1 MLGWAG
7 KLRACGVLGMN
18 ERNAEY
24 IMRFNP
30 RRLYP
35 LVDDKLLTKELAI
48 RAGIAVPQLY
58 GVIRTEHD
66 IDGLAGLVRDTQ
78 DFAIKPAHG
87 SGGDG
92 IMVVAGRNPRS
103 PGLYRLIDGS
113 VVSEA
118 EIGFHLSNILAGQFS
133 LGGHR
138 DVALLEYCIKVDP
151 IFADYC
157 YQGVPDIRV
166 IVFRGYPV
174 MAMIR
179 LPTRRSRGK
188 ANLHQGAVGAG
199 IDLASGVTTYGV
211 LGNER
216 VTEHPDTGAPI
227 AGLGIPRWEYLLTLA
242 ARCFELTGLGYVG
255 VDIVLDRQFGPLILE
270 LNARPGLNI
279 QICNRAGLRDRA
291 ERAAALPAE
300 ADIAIRVA
308 RSRELFGTA
317 PVSNLAASDRP
328 ALRVSSGA

>member
-1 MLGWAG
+1 MLSWVRR
-7 KLRACGVLGMN
+7 LRARGVLGMN
-18 ERNAEY
+18 ERNTEY
-24 IMRFNP
+24 IMRYNP

-35 LVDDKLLTKELAI
+35 LVDDKLRTKELAI
-48 RAGIAVPQLY
+48 AAGIAVPQLY

-66 IDGLAGLVRDTQ
+66 IGSLSELVRDTQ

-92 IMVVAGRNPRS
+92 IMVVAGRSPRA
-103 PGLYRLIDGS
+103 PDVYRLVDGS
-113 VVSEA
+113 LVSEA
-118 EIGFHLSNILAGQFS
+118 TIGFHLSNILAGQFS

-151 IFADYC
+151 IFSELC
-157 YQGVPDIRV
+157 FQGVPDIRV
-166 IVFRGYPV
+166 IVLRGYPV

-199 IDLASGVTTYGV
+199 LDIATGVTTFGV
-211 LGNER
+211 LGNDRAEY
-216 VTEHPDTGAPI
+216 HPDTGAPI
-227 AGLGIPRWEYLLTLA
+227 AGLAIPRWEYLLTLA
-242 ARCFELTGLGYVG
+242 ARCYELTGLGYVG

-279 QICNRAGLRDRA
+279 QICNRAGLRHRA
-291 ERAAALPAE
+291 ERAAALPE
-300 ADIAIRVA
+300 EPDIARRVA
-308 RSRELFGTA
+308 RSRELFAAA
-317 PVSNLAASDRP
+317 PPARAA
-328 ALRVSSGA
+328 

>member
-1 MLGWAG
+1 MLGWVRT
-7 KLRACGVLGMN
+7 LHERGVLGMN
-18 ERNAEY
+18 ERNTEY
-24 IMRFNP
+24 IMRLNP

-35 LVDDKLLTKELAI
+35 LVDDKLRTKELAI
-48 RAGIAVPQLY
+48 AAGIAVPQLY

-66 IDGLAGLVRDTQ
+66 IGSLADLVSNTQ

-92 IMVVAGRNPRS
+92 IMVVAGRSPRS
-103 PGLYRLIDGS
+103 PDIYRLVDGTL
-113 VVSEA
+113 VTEA
-118 EIGFHLSNILAGQFS
+118 AIGFHLSNILAGQFS

-151 IFADYC
+151 IFSELC
-157 YQGVPDIRV
+157 FQGVPDIRV
-166 IVFRGYPV
+166 IVVRGYPI

-199 IDLASGVTTYGV
+199 MDIAAGVTTWGV
-211 LGNER
+211 IGNDK
-216 VTEHPDTGAPI
+216 VVEHPDTGAPI
-227 AGLGIPRWEYLLTLA
+227 AGLAIPRWDYLLTLA
-242 ARCFELTGLGYVG
+242 ARGYELTGLGYIG

-279 QICNRAGLRDRA
+279 QICNRAGLRHRA
-291 ERAAALPAE
+291 ERAMALPE
-300 ADIAIRVA
+300 EPDIAVRVA
-308 RSRELFGTA
+308 RSRELF
-317 PVSNLAASDRP
+317 AAAAIP
-328 ALRVSSGA
+328 AAA

>member
-1 MLGWAG
+1 MILGWVRQ
-7 KLRACGVLGMN
+7 LRSRGVLGLN
-18 ERNAEY
+18 ERNTEY

-35 LVDDKLLTKELAI
+35 LVDDKLRTKELAI
-48 RAGIAVPQLY
+48 KAGIAVPQLY

-66 IDGLAGLVRDTQ
+66 IASLGQLVRDTQ

-92 IMVVAGRNPRS
+92 IMIVVGRNPRAQ
-103 PGLYRLIDGS
+103 GVYRLADGS
-113 VVSEA
+113 MIGEA
-118 EIGFHLSNILAGQFS
+118 EIGFHLSNILSGQFS

-151 IFADYC
+151 IFTEIS

-166 IVFRGYPV
+166 IVLRGYPV

-199 IDLASGVTTYGV
+199 LDLGSGVTTYGV
-211 LGNER
+211 LGNQQ
-216 VTEHPDTGAPI
+216 VADHPDTGAPI
-227 AGLGIPRWEYLLTLA
+227 SGLAIPRWEYLLTLA
-242 ARCFELTGLGYVG
+242 ARSYELTGLGYIG

-279 QICNRAGLRDRA
+279 QICNRVGLRDRLQKVVG
-291 ERAAALPAE
+291 LPVE
-300 ADIAIRVA
+300 ADIAARVA
-308 RSRELFGTA
+308 TSRELFA
-317 PVSNLAASDRP
+317 MR
-328 ALRVSSGA
+328 

>member
-1 MLGWAG
+1 
-7 KLRACGVLGMN
+7 MN

-24 IMRFNP
+24 IMRLNP

-35 LVDDKLLTKELAI
+35 LVDDKLRTKELAVA
-48 RAGIAVPQLY
+48 AGIAVPPLF

-66 IDGLAGLVRDTQ
+66 IGKLAEKVRDTQ

-92 IMVVAGRNPRS
+92 IMVVAGRSPRS
-103 PGLYRLIDGS
+103 PDVYRLVDGS
-113 VVSEA
+113 TVSEA
-118 EIGFHLSNILAGQFS
+118 EIGFHLSNILGGQFS

-151 IFADYC
+151 IFTDLC

-166 IVFRGYPV
+166 IVVRGYPV

-199 IDLASGVTTYGV
+199 VDLATGVTTHGV
-211 LGNER
+211 LGNDR
-216 VTEHPDTGAPI
+216 VLEHPDTGAAI
-227 AGLGIPRWEYLLTLA
+227 ANLAVPRWEYLLTLA
-242 ARCFELTGLGYVG
+242 ARCFELTGLGYLG
-255 VDIVLDRQFGPLILE
+255 VDIVLDRQYGPLILE

-279 QICNRAGLRDRA
+279 QICNRAGLRTRA
-291 ERAAALPAE
+291 ERAMSLPAE
-300 ADIAIRVA
+300 TDIALRVA
-308 RSRELFGTA
+308 RSRELF
-317 PVSNLAASDRP
+317 AAE
-328 ALRVSSGA
+328 AQAG

>member
-1 MLGWAG
+1 MLDWIRT
-7 KLRACGVLGMN
+7 LRARGVLGMN
-18 ERNAEY
+18 ERNTEY
-24 IMRFNP
+24 IMRLNP

-35 LVDDKLLTKELAI
+35 LVDDKLRTKELAI
-48 RAGIAVPQLY
+48 AAGIAVPQLY

-66 IDGLAGLVRDTQ
+66 IGNLAELVRDTQ

-92 IMVVAGRNPRS
+92 IMVVAGRSPRA
-103 PGLYRLIDGS
+103 PDVYRLVDGS
-113 VVSEA
+113 AVNQEQ
-118 EIGFHLSNILAGQFS
+118 IGFHLSNILSGQFS

-151 IFADYC
+151 IFAEYC
-157 YQGVPDIRV
+157 FQGVPDIRV
-166 IVFRGYPV
+166 IVLRGYPV

-199 IDLASGVTTYGV
+199 MDLATGITTFGVQ
-211 LGNER
+211 GNDR
-216 VTEHPDTGAPI
+216 VNEHPDTGALI
-227 AGLGIPRWEYLLTLA
+227 EGLPIPRWEYLLTLA

-255 VDIVLDRQFGPLILE
+255 VDIVLDRQYGPLILE

-279 QICNRAGLRDRA
+279 QICNRVGLRHRA
-291 ERAAALPAE
+291 EMAMALPE
-300 ADIAIRVA
+300 EPDIAVRVT
-308 RSRELFGTA
+308 RSRELFATPPA
-317 PVSNLAASDRP
+317 RAKAA
-328 ALRVSSGA
+328 

>member
-1 MLGWAG
+1 MLHWARQ
-7 KLRACGVLGMN
+7 LRERGVLGMN
-18 ERNAEY
+18 ERNTEF

-35 LVDDKLLTKELAI
+35 LVDDKLRTKQLAI
-48 RAGIAVPQLY
+48 QAGIAVPALY

-66 IDGLAGLVRDTQ
+66 IATLPDIVRDTQ

-92 IMVVAGRNPRS
+92 IMVVAGRSPRS
-103 PGLYRLIDGS
+103 QGMYRLVDGS
-113 VVSEA
+113 VITEA
-118 EIGFHLSNILAGQFS
+118 QIAFHLSNILSGQFS

-151 IFADYC
+151 LFADYC
-157 YQGVPDIRV
+157 FQGVPDIRV
-166 IVFRGYPV
+166 IVLRGYPV

-199 IDLASGVTTYGV
+199 LDLATGVTTFGV
-211 LGNER
+211 LGNSR
-216 VTEHPDTGAPI
+216 VTDHPDTGAPI
-227 AGLGIPRWEYLLTLA
+227 AGLAIPRWEYLLTLA
-242 ARCFELTGLGYVG
+242 ARSFELTGLGYVG

-279 QICNRAGLRDRA
+279 QICNRAGLRGRLQRA
-291 ERAAALPAE
+291 VALPE
-300 ADIAIRVA
+300 DGDIAARVA
-308 RSRELFGTA
+308 MSRKIFATNG
-317 PVSNLAASDRP
+317 
-328 ALRVSSGA
+328 

>member
-1 MLGWAG
+1 
-7 KLRACGVLGMN
+7 
-18 ERNAEY
+18 
-24 IMRFNP
+24 MRLNP

-35 LVDDKLLTKELAI
+35 LVDDKLRTKELAVA
-48 RAGIAVPQLY
+48 AGIAVPKLY

-66 IDGLAGLVRDTQ
+66 IGDLASMVQDYQ

-92 IMVVAGRNPRS
+92 IMVVAGRSPRA
-103 PGLYRLIDGS
+103 PDVYRLVDGTM
-113 VVSEA
+113 VNEA
-118 EIGFHLSNILAGQFS
+118 AIGFHLSNILSGQFS

-151 IFADYC
+151 IFAELC

-166 IVFRGYPV
+166 IVLRGYPV

-199 IDLASGVTTYGV
+199 LDIATGVTTYGV

-216 VTEHPDTGAPI
+216 VQDHTGASI
-227 AGLGIPRWEYLLTLA
+227 AGLAIPRWEYLLTLA
-242 ARCFELTGLGYVG
+242 ARSYELTGLGYVG
-255 VDIVLDRQFGPLILE
+255 VDIVLDRQYGPLILE

-279 QICNRAGLRDRA
+279 QICNRAGLRHRA
-291 ERAAALPAE
+291 ERASALPE
-300 ADIAIRVA
+300 ERDIAVRVA
-308 RSRELFGTA
+308 RSRELF
-317 PVSNLAASDRP
+317 SAA
-328 ALRVSSGA
+328 A

>member
-1 MLGWAG
+1 MLGRIR
-7 KLRACGVLGMN
+7 KLRERGVLGLN
-18 ERNAEY
+18 ERNTEY

-35 LVDDKLLTKELAI
+35 LVDDKLRTKELAI
-48 RAGIAVPQLY
+48 AAGIAVPELY

-66 IDGLAGLVRDTQ
+66 IPGLADLVRDVQ

-92 IMVVAGRNPRS
+92 IMIVTGRNPRMQ
-103 PGLYRLIDGS
+103 GVYRLTDGS
-113 VVSEA
+113 MVSEA
-118 EIGFHLSNILAGQFS
+118 EIAFHLSNILSGQFS

-151 IFADYC
+151 VFSEHC

-166 IVFRGYPV
+166 IVLRGYPV

-199 IDLASGVTTYGV
+199 LDIATGITTFGV
-211 LGNER
+211 LGNQQVR
-216 VTEHPDTGAPI
+216 DHPDTGAPI
-227 AGLGIPRWEYLLTLA
+227 AGLAVPRWEYLLTLA
-242 ARCFELTGLGYVG
+242 ARSYELTGLGYVG

-279 QICNRAGLRDRA
+279 QICNRAGLRHRLQQVVG
-291 ERAAALPAE
+291 LPVE
-300 ADIAIRVA
+300 ADIAARVA
-308 RSRELFGTA
+308 RSRELFGH
-317 PVSNLAASDRP
+317 R
-328 ALRVSSGA
+328 G

>member
-1 MLGWAG
+1 MLSWVRE
-7 KLRACGVLGMN
+7 LRARGVLGMN
-18 ERNAEY
+18 ERNTDY

-35 LVDDKLLTKELAI
+35 LVDDKLRTKELAI
-48 RAGIAVPQLY
+48 AAGIAVPQLY

-66 IDGLAGLVRDTQ
+66 IGSLGEMVRDRQ

-92 IMVVAGRNPRS
+92 IMVVTGRS
-103 PGLYRLIDGS
+103 PRVPDVYRLADGTMVNES
-113 VVSEA
+113 A
-118 EIGFHLSNILAGQFS
+118 IGFHLTNILAGQFS

-151 IFADYC
+151 IFDELC
-157 YQGVPDIRV
+157 FQGVPDIRV
-166 IVFRGYPV
+166 IVLRGYPV

-199 IDLASGVTTYGV
+199 LDIASGVTTFGV

-216 VTEHPDTGAPI
+216 AVEHPDTGMPI
-227 AGLGIPRWEYLLTLA
+227 AGLAIPRWEYLLKLA
-242 ARCFELTGLGYVG
+242 ARCYELTGLGYVG

-279 QICNRAGLRDRA
+279 QICNRAGLRQRA
-291 ERAAALPAE
+291 ERAAALPE
-300 ADIAIRVA
+300 EPDIAVRIA
-308 RSRELFGTA
+308 RARELF
-317 PVSNLAASDRP
+317 AAAR
-328 ALRVSSGA
+328 G

>member
-1 MLGWAG
+1 MLSSARE
-7 KLRACGVLGMN
+7 LRRNGVLGMN

-66 IDGLAGLVRDTQ
+66 IDQLANLVRDTQ

-92 IMVVAGRNPRS
+92 IMVVAGRSPRS
-103 PGLYRLIDGS
+103 PDLYRLIDGS

-118 EIGFHLSNILAGQFS
+118 EIGFHLSNILSGQFS

-151 IFADYC
+151 MFSEVC
-157 YQGVPDIRV
+157 HQGVPDIRV
-166 IVFRGYPV
+166 IVLRGYPV
-174 MAMIR
+174 MSMIR

-199 IDLASGVTTYGV
+199 VDMARGVTTFGV

-227 AGLGIPRWEYLLTLA
+227 AGIAIPRWEYLLTLA
-242 ARCFELTGLGYVG
+242 ARCYELTGLGYVG
-255 VDIVLDRQFGPLILE
+255 VDIVLDRNFGPLILE

-279 QICNRAGLRDRA
+279 QICNRAGLKTRV
-291 ERAAALPAE
+291 ERAASLPAE
-300 ADIAIRVA
+300 PDITARVT
-308 RSRELFGTA
+308 RSRELFG
-317 PVSNLAASDRP
+317 AA
-328 ALRVSSGA
+328 A

>member
-1 MLGWAG
+1 MMLGWVRE
-7 KLRACGVLGMN
+7 LRGRGVLGMN

-48 RAGIAVPQLY
+48 GAGIAVPELY

-66 IDGLAGLVRDTQ
+66 IADLAELVRDTQ

-92 IMVVAGRNPRS
+92 IMVVAGRSPRS
-103 PGLYRLIDGS
+103 PGLYRLVDGS
-113 VVSEA
+113 VINEA

-151 IFADYC
+151 IFAELC

-166 IVFRGYPV
+166 IVLRGYPV

-199 IDLASGVTTYGV
+199 VDLASGVTTFGV
-211 LGNER
+211 LDSAS

-227 AGLGIPRWEYLLTLA
+227 AGLAIPRWEYLLTLA
-242 ARCFELTGLGYVG
+242 ARSFELTGLGYVG
-255 VDIVLDRQFGPLILE
+255 VDIVLDRHFGPLILE

-279 QICNRAGLRDRA
+279 QICNRAGLRHRA

-300 ADIAIRVA
+300 SDIAARVA
-308 RSRELFGTA
+308 RSRELFG
-317 PVSNLAASDRP
+317 AAVP
-328 ALRVSSGA
+328 AAN

>member
-1 MLGWAG
+1 
-7 KLRACGVLGMN
+7 MN
-18 ERNAEY
+18 ERNTEY

-35 LVDDKLLTKELAI
+35 LVDDKLLTKQLAI
-48 RAGIAVPQLY
+48 KAGIAVPELY

-66 IDGLAGLVRDTQ
+66 IAGLAGLVANRQ

-92 IMVVAGRNPRS
+92 IMVVTGRSARTQDV
-103 PGLYRLIDGS
+103 YRLADGS

-118 EIGFHLSNILAGQFS
+118 EIGFHLSNILSGQFS

-151 IFADYC
+151 LFAEYC
-157 YQGVPDIRV
+157 FQGVPDIRV
-166 IVFRGYPV
+166 IVLRGYPV

-188 ANLHQGAVGAG
+188 ANLHQGAIGAG
-199 IDLASGVTTYGV
+199 IDLATGVTTFGV
-211 LGNER
+211 LGNSR
-216 VTEHPDTGAPI
+216 AIDHPDTGIPI
-227 AGLGIPRWEYLLTLA
+227 AGLAIPRWEYLLTLA
-242 ARCFELTGLGYVG
+242 ARSYELTGLGYVG
-255 VDIVLDRQFGPLILE
+255 VDIVLDRYYGPLILE

-279 QICNRAGLRDRA
+279 QICNRAGLRHRL
-291 ERAAALPAE
+291 ERALGFPE
-300 ADIAIRVA
+300 DPEIGSRVA
-308 RSRELFGTA
+308 RSREFFA
-317 PVSNLAASDRP
+317 VSDEALAAEARGAAAVGGNSQQP
-328 ALRVSSGA
+328 VGLRSIT

>member
-1 MLGWAG
+1 MPGRIR
-7 KLRACGVLGMN
+7 KLRERGVLGLN
-18 ERNAEY
+18 ERNTEY

-35 LVDDKLLTKELAI
+35 LVDDKLRTKEVAI
-48 RAGIAVPQLY
+48 AAGIAVPQLY

-66 IDGLAGLVRDTQ
+66 ILGLSQMVRDVQ

-92 IMVVAGRNPRS
+92 IMIVAGRNPRL
-103 PGLYRLIDGS
+103 PGVYRLVDGS
-113 VVSEA
+113 MISEA
-118 EIGFHLSNILAGQFS
+118 EIAFHLSNILSGQFS

-151 IFADYC
+151 IFSEHS

-166 IVFRGYPV
+166 IVLRGYPA

-199 IDLASGVTTYGV
+199 LDLATGVTTFGV
-211 LGNER
+211 SGNHQIAD
-216 VTEHPDTGAPI
+216 HPDTGAPI
-227 AGLGIPRWEYLLTLA
+227 AGLAIPRWEYLLTLA
-242 ARCFELTGLGYVG
+242 ARCYELTGLGYIG
-255 VDIVLDRQFGPLILE
+255 VDIVLDRQYGPLILE

-279 QICNRAGLRDRA
+279 QICNRAGLRHRL
-291 ERAAALPAE
+291 ERIVELPAE
-300 ADIAIRVA
+300 PDIAVRVA
-308 RSRELFGTA
+308 QSRELFGHK
-317 PVSNLAASDRP
+317 D
-328 ALRVSSGA
+328 

>member
-1 MLGWAG
+1 MIAAWTRR
-7 KLRACGVLGMN
+7 LRARGVLGMN

-35 LVDDKLLTKELAI
+35 LVDDKLRTKELAI
-48 RAGIAVPQLY
+48 AAGIAVPPLY

-66 IDGLAGLVRDTQ
+66 IDSLASLVRDTQ

-92 IMVVAGRNPRS
+92 IMVVAGRSARAQ
-103 PGLYRLIDGS
+103 GVYRLIDGS
-113 VVSEA
+113 TIGEA
-118 EIGFHLSNILAGQFS
+118 EIGFHLSNILSGQFS

-151 IFADYC
+151 LFHDLC
-157 YQGVPDIRV
+157 FQGVPDIRV
-166 IVFRGYPV
+166 IVLRGYPI

-199 IDLASGVTTYGV
+199 LDLAAGVTTHGV

-216 VTEHPDTGAPI
+216 VVEHPDTGAPI
-227 AGLGIPRWEYLLTLA
+227 AGLAIPRWEYLLTLA
-242 ARCFELTGLGYVG
+242 ARCYELTGLGYVG
-255 VDIVLDRQFGPLILE
+255 VDIVLDRQYGPLILE

-279 QICNRAGLRDRA
+279 QICNRAGLRHRA
-291 ERAAALPAE
+291 ELAATLPAE
-300 ADIAIRVA
+300 RDLALRVA
-308 RSRELFGTA
+308 RSRELF
-317 PVSNLAASDRP
+317 AA
-328 ALRVSSGA
+328 AA

>member
-1 MLGWAG
+1 MIVEWVRR
-7 KLRACGVLGMN
+7 LRANGVLGLN
-18 ERNAEY
+18 ERNSEF

-35 LVDDKLLTKELAI
+35 LVDDKLRTKELAMA
-48 RAGIAVPQLY
+48 AGIAVPELY

-66 IDGLAGLVRDTQ
+66 VRALPDIVKDHQ

-92 IMVVAGRNPRS
+92 ILVVAGRSPRAT
-103 PGLYRLIDGS
+103 GVYRLVDGS
-113 VVSEA
+113 LINEA
-118 EIGFHLSNILAGQFS
+118 EIGFHLSNILSGQFS

-138 DVALLEYCIKVDP
+138 DCALIEYCIKVDP
-151 IFADYC
+151 IFAEHC
-157 YQGVPDIRV
+157 FQGVPDIRV

-174 MAMIR
+174 MAMVR

-199 IDLASGVTTYGV
+199 MDLDTGVTTFGV
-211 LGNER
+211 VANNR
-216 VTEHPDTGAPI
+216 VDEHPDTGTPI
-227 AGLGIPRWEYLLTLA
+227 AGLAIPRWEYLLRLA
-242 ARCFELTGLGYVG
+242 ARCYELTGLGYVG

-279 QICNRAGLRDRA
+279 QVCNQAGLRHRL
-291 ERAAALPAE
+291 ERVLELPHDP
-300 ADIAIRVA
+300 DIAARVA
-308 RSRELFGTA
+308 RSRELFGGQ
-317 PVSNLAASDRP
+317 SLARA
-328 ALRVSSGA
+328 A

>member
-1 MLGWAG
+1 MLDRIR
-7 KLRACGVLGMN
+7 KLRERGVLGLN
-18 ERNAEY
+18 ERNTEY

-35 LVDDKLLTKELAI
+35 LVDDKLRTKEVAMA
-48 RAGIAVPQLY
+48 AGIAVPQLY
-58 GVIRTEHD
+58 GVIRTDHD
-66 IDGLAGLVRDTQ
+66 IPKLAEIVREVQ

-92 IMVVAGRNPRS
+92 IMIVTGRNPRVQ
-103 PGLYRLIDGS
+103 GVYRLTDGS
-113 VVSEA
+113 MISEA
-118 EIGFHLSNILAGQFS
+118 EIAFHLSNILSGQFS

-151 IFADYC
+151 VFSEHC

-166 IVFRGYPV
+166 IVLRGYPV

-199 IDLASGVTTYGV
+199 LDIATGVTTFGV
-211 LGNER
+211 LGNHQIKD
-216 VTEHPDTGAPI
+216 HPDTGAPI
-227 AGLGIPRWEYLLTLA
+227 AGLAVPRWEYLLTLA
-242 ARCFELTGLGYVG
+242 ARSYELTGLGYVG

-279 QICNRAGLRDRA
+279 QICNRAGLRQRLEHVA
-291 ERAAALPAE
+291 GLSVEP
-300 ADIAIRVA
+300 DIAARVA
-308 RSRELFGTA
+308 RSRELFGHH
-317 PVSNLAASDRP
+317 D
-328 ALRVSSGA
+328 

>member
-1 MLGWAG
+1 MLHWARQ
-7 KLRACGVLGMN
+7 LRSQGVLGMN

-30 RRLYP
+30 RSLYP
-35 LVDDKLLTKELAI
+35 LVDDKLQTKELAI
-48 RAGIAVPQLY
+48 KAGIAVPELY

-66 IDGLAGLVRDTQ
+66 IAGLGELVRDRQ

-92 IMVVAGRNPRS
+92 IMVVTGRS
-103 PGLYRLIDGS
+103 PRAQGLYRLADGS
-113 VVSEA
+113 VISEA
-118 EIGFHLSNILAGQFS
+118 EVGFHLSNILSGQFS

-151 IFADYC
+151 LFAEHC
-157 YQGVPDIRV
+157 FQGVPDIRV
-166 IVFRGYPV
+166 IVLRGYPV

-199 IDLASGVTTYGV
+199 IDLASGITTYGV
-211 LGNER
+211 LGNSR
-216 VTEHPDTGAPI
+216 AIEHPDTGAPI
-227 AGLGIPRWEYLLTLA
+227 AGLAIPRWEYLLTLA
-242 ARCFELTGLGYVG
+242 ARSYELTGLGYVG
-255 VDIVLDRQFGPLILE
+255 VDIVLDRRFGPLILE

-279 QICNRAGLRDRA
+279 QICNRAGLRPRLERA
-291 ERAAALPAE
+291 EALPAE
-300 ADIAIRVA
+300 TDIAARVT
-308 RSRELFGTA
+308 RSRDLFATA
-317 PVSNLAASDRP
+317 A
-328 ALRVSSGA
+328 